1 MVFLK
6 NKRKLEFLIESY
18 KFLPDYN
25 LKLFKILMSVFIVI
39 SFYLFY
45 NSFCLLDRLLVD
57 YQQEIFHIYN
67 HY

>member
-25 LKLFKILMSVFIVI
+25 LKLFKILMSVLIVI

-45 NSFCLLDRLLVD
+45 NSFCLDRLLVD

>member
-25 LKLFKILMSVFIVI
+25 LKLFKILMSVLIVI

>member
-25 LKLFKILMSVFIVI
+25 LKLFKILMSVLIVI

-45 NSFCLLDRLLVD
+45 NSFCLLDRLLID

>member
-45 NSFCLLDRLLVD
+45 NSFCLLDRLLID